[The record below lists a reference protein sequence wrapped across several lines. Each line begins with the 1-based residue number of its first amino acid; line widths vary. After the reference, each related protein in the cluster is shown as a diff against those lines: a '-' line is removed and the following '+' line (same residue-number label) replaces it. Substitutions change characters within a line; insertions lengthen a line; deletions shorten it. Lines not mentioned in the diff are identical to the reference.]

1 MENTQ
6 VRTMIENNISK
17 LPPKLQD
24 AVTSTEVA
32 KKLHA
37 ISQKYRLHLDQG
49 QILENETYMVLLGI
63 DEAGEYEG
71 NLKKELNISSEQ
83 AGQLARDV
91 GKDIFLSIR
100 NTLKES
106 TASPSSNTEVSNT
119 TTPNPIPT
127 DASIHPVQPK
137 ILPPVAIHN
146 KLESVV
152 KQQSKE
158 IKISPTKN
166 YPIDPYREPIE

>member
-1 MENTQ
+1 MEKTN
-6 VRTMIENNISK
+6 VHLMIQERFAK
-17 LPPKLQD
+17 LPPKLQE
-24 AVTSTEVA
+24 AITSTEVA
-32 KKLHA
+32 EKLREIA
-37 ISQKYRLHLDQG
+37 QKYRLHLDQG
-49 QILENETYMVLLGI
+49 QILENETYMVLLGV
-63 DEAGEYEG
+63 EQAGKYEE

-106 TASPSSNTEVSNT
+106 TASPSSNTEVSHT
-119 TTPNPIPT
+119 ITPNPIPT

-137 ILPPVAIHN
+137 TLPPVAIHN